1 MFLISLFI
9 LFFAVGFAF
18 DRLIFRENSENF
30 KRIATLFRLHRASNT
45 FRDRKIEML
54 ERRLDELEEKFGK
67 ITNSHNSRIEKIE
80 EFSVLEP
87 KKDWEKFTK
96 FDDIPNIRR

>member
-30 KRIATLFRLHRASNT
+30 KRIATLFRLHRTSNEL
-45 FRDRKIEML
+45 RDTRISSL
-54 ERRLDELEEKFGK
+54 EKRLDELEEKFGK
-67 ITNSHNSRIEKIE
+67 ITTSHHSHIERME
-80 EFSVLEP
+80 NTSNLGE
-87 KKDWEKFTK
+87 
-96 FDDIPNIRR
+96 

>member
-45 FRDRKIEML
+45 FCDRKIEML
-54 ERRLDELEEKFGK
+54 EKRLDEIDEKYGK
-67 ITNSHNSRIEKIE
+67 ITNSHNSKMQKMKNAP
-80 EFSVLEP
+80 LEL
-87 KKDWEKFTK
+87 KEGWEKFTK
-96 FDDIPNIRR
+96 FDDIPSIRR

>member
-1 MFLISLFI
+1 MFFISLFI
-9 LFFAVGFAF
+9 LFFAVVFAF
-18 DRLIFRENSENF
+18 DRFIFRENSENF

-67 ITNSHNSRIEKIE
+67 ITTSHHSRIEKME
-80 EFSVLEP
+80 NFSLDS

-96 FDDIPNIRR
+96 FDDIPNIHR

>member
-45 FRDRKIEML
+45 FRDRKIQAL
-54 ERRLDELEEKFGK
+54 EKRLDEIDEKYGK
-67 ITNSHNSRIEKIE
+67 ITNSNNSKMQKMKNTPFELKE
-80 EFSVLEP
+80 G
-87 KKDWEKFTK
+87 WQKFTEY
-96 FDDIPNIRR
+96 DDIPNIRS